1 MLPFANDTITLYNK
15 FEYKD
20 EYNKYK
26 TIYLRKELN
35 SCSWRQSTSTSLV
48 DGSSVTR
55 KAITVR
61 IPKSN
66 DYVTPDVWSSAELEL
81 LLERE
86 EELLYVGSD
95 IPTIITIEQKFTL
108 QEGDLIIKGV
118 VTDETTDLTLLKDK
132 YSDRAILIQSVTN
145 NADRGQ
151 PLPHYKVQA

>member
-1 MLPFANDTITLYNK
+1 MLPFANDTITLYSK

-26 TIYLRKELN
+26 TVYLRKELN
-35 SCSWRQSTSTSLV
+35 NCSWRQSTSTSLI

-61 IPKSN
+61 IPQSDN
-66 DYVTPDVWSSAELEL
+66 YITPSEWQASTQEAIVD
-81 LLERE
+81 
-86 EELLYVGSD
+86 
-95 IPTIITIEQKFTL
+95 KFTL
-108 QEGDLIIKGV
+108 QEGDLVIRGV

-151 PLPHYKVQA
+151 PLPHYKVEA